1 VRLAEVIGTLSLAA
15 DAGTG
20 APEDF
25 GLRTATVAARLGAAS
40 GADAQT
46 CSDAYY
52 LALLRFAGCT
62 SESDRAASV
71 FGDEIGVGVTGF
83 GTDWGN
89 PREAVSMVMRHV
101 RKDKGAI
108 GGAIAMMRTLA
119 RMPGMKVMQLSHCE
133 VAVLMAERFGF
144 DKSVQRALFQHQ
156 ERWDGSGG
164 PEGAKGDAIALAM
177 RIAQAASDI
186 ETGHRLGG
194 IEGARARTK
203 RLAGRAIDP
212 ALVESFEKAAS
223 TICASVETASG
234 WQAAMDAEP
243 EPRRMIEATQID
255 EALRAVGDFADMKS
269 NYTRGHSTAVS
280 RLAEAA
286 AKELGLGE
294 DVARDLRRAGLVHD
308 LGRVAVTAAIWDK
321 PAALTEGEREK
332 VRLHTYVTERVLSRA
347 ASLAPFAEIACAA
360 HERLDAG
367 GYHRRLGG
375 NACTAPSR
383 VLAAADVYVALTET
397 RPHRPARSAEEAAV
411 ELKTMTPTQLCADA
425 VRGVLA
431 AAGHGSTRVT
441 RPAGLTEREVDVLR
455 LLARGLT
462 NKEIANELDISTKTA
477 GHHVQHIFE
486 KFGVTTR
493 AAAAMCAMQKGFVP

>member
-40 GADAQT
+40 GADAAT

-52 LALLRFAGCT
+52 LALLRYAGCT

-71 FGDEIGVGVTGF
+71 FGDEVGIGETGF

-89 PREAVSMVMRHV
+89 PREAVGMMLRHV
-101 RKDKGAI
+101 RKGKSTL
-108 GGAIAMMRTLA
+108 GGAVAMMRALT

-133 VAVLMAERFGF
+133 VAVLMAERLGF
-144 DKSVQRALFQHQ
+144 EKAMQRALFQHQ

-164 PEGAKGDAIALAM
+164 PEGAKGEGIALAM
-177 RIAQAASDI
+177 RIAQAASDV

-194 IEGARARTK
+194 VDGARARTK
-203 RLAGRAIDP
+203 RLAGRSLDP
-212 ALVESFEKAAS
+212 SLVEAFEKAAES
-223 TICASVETASG
+223 VCAVVETGSA
-234 WQAAMDAEP
+234 WKAAMDAEP
-243 EPRRMIEATQID
+243 APHKIVPSDQID
-255 EALRAVGDFADMKS
+255 EVLRAVADFADMKS

-294 DVARDLRRAGLVHD
+294 DLARDLRRAGLVHD
-308 LGRVAVTAAIWDK
+308 LGRVAVSAGIWDK
-321 PAALTEGEREK
+321 PAALSDGEREK

-397 RPHRPARSAEEAAV
+397 RPHRPARTPEEAAT
-411 ELKTMTPTQLCADA
+411 ELKAMTPTQLCPDA

-431 AAGHGSTRVT
+431 AAGHATARVS
-441 RPAGLTEREVDVLR
+441 RPAGLTDREVDVLR

-462 NKEIANELDISTKTA
+462 NKEIANQLDISTKTA

-486 KFGVTTR
+486 KLGVTTR
-493 AAAAMCAMQKGFVP
+493 AAAAMSAMQKGIVP